1 MIAQRYSRTISELGN
16 AVRLDS
22 SAMRSIAVVIP
33 PTVLSASHLLA
44 PQSSA
49 VLIVTVCN
57 LQQEFFFRVLAWKG
71 E

>member
-16 AVRLDS
+16 AARLDS

-33 PTVLSASHLLA
+33 PTFLSTSHLLA

-49 VLIVTVCN
+49 VLIVAVSD
-57 LQQEFFFRVLAWKG
+57 LQHEFFFQVLAWKG